1 VAVLSSS
8 LFSFVFFSFLSS
20 LVDADYASS
29 AQYNSF
35 TGMAE
40 ITNSYAQR
48 PIVVR
53 HRQYAML
60 RPSADALALNI
71 VDIPFKFV
79 TIAAFDIVL
88 YFMVGLQY
96 SASQFFVFI
105 LFTFVVNLAMLVFF
119 RMLSSVNRAEPNAT
133 LFAGLGVLIIAI
145 CTSPTLPLLSFASS
159 FS

>member
-1 VAVLSSS
+1 
-8 LFSFVFFSFLSS
+8 
-20 LVDADYASS
+20 
-29 AQYNSF
+29 
-35 TGMAE
+35 MAE

-53 HRQYAML
+53 HCQYAML

-79 TIAAFDIVL
+79 TILAFDIVL

-96 SASQFFVFI
+96 SASQFFVFL
-105 LFTFVVNLAMLVFF
+105 LFTFVVNLAMLIFF

-133 LFAGLGVLIIAI
+133 LFAGLGCSSALCVPYLLPSARFAERT
-145 CTSPTLPLLSFASS
+145 CSSLLMRRSRSPPCFAFPSRR
-159 FS
+159 